1 MVEVRMAKK
10 ASGSPH
16 ETSATLHIVG
26 VEDYNIWFLKCG
38 KKIGREGEQKDE
50 VFKFHIFFI

>member
-1 MVEVRMAKK
+1 MAKK